1 LLKSSSKWF
10 NLSFLSL
17 AQLMAMSLWF
27 SASAVIPQLTE
38 EWKLSGSQQSWLTM
52 SVQIGFVIG
61 GVISAILTLADRISP
76 PKFIGVSAILGAGFN
91 AAIPVLNGGPEI
103 TIIFRF
109 LTGVTLAGVYPPGM
123 KLIATWCKKDRG
135 FGIGLL
141 VGAIVLGSA
150 LPHLSSSLSLF
161 NNSGIPPWRIVVSF
175 SSFLAII
182 AAFISIFLIQAGPFL
197 TQKSPFNWKY
207 IGQTFK
213 EKSIRYAN
221 FGYFGHMWELYAM
234 WAWIPI
240 FLIESFSIAGYKS
253 QTGQIFGFVTI
264 AVGAIGSIFAGVIA
278 DRFGR
283 SNTTIVSLIV
293 SGFCAVIVGLF
304 YHIPLLLVVI
314 CIIWGFAVVADSA
327 QFSTAVS
334 ELSDP
339 KYVGTSLTIQTSI
352 GFLLTLITIRLVP
365 IIQKIIGWEYVFI
378 FLVIGPIFG
387 IWSMLRL
394 KHLPEAIKM
403 ASGNR

>member
-1 LLKSSSKWF
+1 
-10 NLSFLSL
+10 
-17 AQLMAMSLWF
+17 
-27 SASAVIPQLTE
+27 
-38 EWKLSGSQQSWLTM
+38 
-52 SVQIGFVIG
+52 
-61 GVISAILTLADRISP
+61 
-76 PKFIGVSAILGAGFN
+76 
-91 AAIPVLNGGPEI
+91 
-103 TIIFRF
+103 
-109 LTGVTLAGVYPPGM
+109 
-123 KLIATWCKKDRG
+123 
-135 FGIGLL
+135 
-141 VGAIVLGSA
+141 
-150 LPHLSSSLSLF
+150 
-161 NNSGIPPWRIVVSF
+161 
-175 SSFLAII
+175 
-182 AAFISIFLIQAGPFL
+182 
-197 TQKSPFNWKY
+197 
-207 IGQTFK
+207 
-213 EKSIRYAN
+213 
-221 FGYFGHMWELYAM
+221 M